1 MKQTASF
8 RFVRMAQA
16 LFFLNT
22 VIWIAFG
29 FASLNRMRPLTEN
42 LVPSLVIGILMF
54 GNAAAMLLAGLG
66 LATRRRL
73 AFYFAIFIL
82 LVNIILTLTDQFGAL
97 DLATLVIDAI
107 LLGIL
112 FASRSIYLHSAAE

>member
-1 MKQTASF
+1 M
-8 RFVRMAQA
+8 
-16 LFFLNT
+16 
-22 VIWIAFG
+22 
-29 FASLNRMRPLTEN
+29 
-42 LVPSLVIGILMF
+42 IGILMF

>member
-16 LFFLNT
+16 LFILNT
-22 VIWIAFG
+22 LIWIAFG
-29 FASLNRMRPLTEN
+29 IASLNRMRPLMEN
-42 LVPSLVIGILMF
+42 FVPFLVIGILMF
-54 GNAAAMLLAGLG
+54 GNAAALLLAGLG
-66 LATRRRL
+66 LGTRRRL

-112 FASRSIYLHSAAE
+112 FASRSIYLHPAA